1 MSPKLNVPAQYKET
15 RQTYPRYTQDEI
27 RGAGLAKPHWFA
39 LYSGGVH
46 NEIPGA
52 ETHQYQEDSAV

>member
-1 MSPKLNVPAQYKET
+1 MSQKLNVPAQYKET

-27 RGAGLAKPHWFA
+27 KGGAGLAKPHWFA

-46 NEIPGA
+46 DEIPGA
-52 ETHQYQEDSAV
+52 ETHQYQEEAV